1 VTDRP
6 ELTHRRERHGLIGP
20 FGGRQLLAGAIVVV
34 VTAVLLVVVTTPLGT
49 ATPIGPGDPRATQ
62 YVLDPN
68 ARIGVRPGEIAP
80 ELAVRRADGTTF
92 QLTDLDG
99 RPVRLA
105 DLRGRAVW
113 LNFWASWCPPCQS
126 ETPILRDVADRYR
139 DRGLV
144 VIGISVQETSAANV
158 AAYAAKYQLGY
169 TIAADVTGEIYALYR
184 PPGLPTQVFIGPDGA
199 VRSFVLAPLT
209 MAGAV
214 AQVEAILPVGSS
226 SAPSGGPGA
235 APTPPPSAGSSPA
248 PAP

>member
-6 ELTHRRERHGLIGP
+6 ELGHRRERRGLIGP
-20 FGGRQLLAGAIVVV
+20 FGGRQLLAGALVILVS
-34 VTAVLLVVVTTPLGT
+34 AVLLVVVTTPLGSV
-49 ATPIGPGDPRATQ
+49 APIGPGDPRATQ

-68 ARIGVRPGEIAP
+68 AKIGVQPGNLAP
-80 ELAVRRADGTTF
+80 ELEVQRADGSTF
-92 QLTDLDG
+92 RLTDLDG

-113 LNFWASWCPPCQS
+113 INFFASWCPPCQS
-126 ETPILRDVADRYR
+126 ETPILRDVAARYR

-144 VIGISVQETSAANV
+144 VIGVSVQETSAANV

-169 TIAADVTGEIYALYR
+169 TVAADLTGEIYRLYR
-184 PPGLPTQVFIGPDGA
+184 PPGLPTQIFIGADGA

-214 AQVEAILPVGSS
+214 AQVEAILPRPASAGPTRVGALPSS
-226 SAPSGGPGA
+226 SPSK
-235 APTPPPSAGSSPA
+235 PPSPA
-248 PAP
+248 P